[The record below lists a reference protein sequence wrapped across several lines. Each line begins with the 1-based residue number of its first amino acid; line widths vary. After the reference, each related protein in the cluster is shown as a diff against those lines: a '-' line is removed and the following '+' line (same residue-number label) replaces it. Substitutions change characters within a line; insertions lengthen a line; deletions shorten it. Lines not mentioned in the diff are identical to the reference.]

1 MNAKVE
7 DIVNNQDKTAK
18 STIPWGMIGSI
29 ILAITAPF
37 FYLNGKAYHDGYLGY
52 FKLEPSMFPLDTS
65 ATFVTAVLAW
75 FHAMTSGLK
84 GGLEFIGQHWVGALV
99 TCVVIILIFG
109 FLNYLT
115 AMLTHSA
122 NRKRQAANHTWA
134 PGQKPSLLKELGKCV
149 LYIFIP
155 SYGIFCAMFFISI
168 ILTTTISPFFFVGQQ
183 SAADDLKEGFRNSPL
198 VTVSD
203 PDGSKGAYR
212 VMQCS
217 AVFCALYADGKA
229 IAVPVA
235 TLDWVVSDLSEK
247 LPKAQTE

>member
-7 DIVNNQDKTAK
+7 DIVKNQDKTAK

-65 ATFVTAVLAW
+65 ATFVTAVVAW

-84 GGLEFIGQHWVGALV
+84 GGMEFIGQHWLWASVA
-99 TCVVIILIFG
+99 CVAIILVFG
-109 FLNYLT
+109 CINYL
-115 AMLTHSA
+115 LTRLTNSI
-122 NRKRQAANHTWA
+122 NRKRLAENKSRA
-134 PGQKPSLLKELGKCV
+134 PAQNPSLLKELGKCV

-155 SYGIFCAMFFISI
+155 SYGIFCAMFFISF
-168 ILTTTISPFFFVGQQ
+168 ILMTTITPFVFVGQK
-183 SAADDLKEGFRNSPL
+183 SAANDLQDGFKDSPL
-198 VTVSD
+198 VTVTD
-203 PDGSKGAYR
+203 PTGTKGAYR

-217 AVFCALYADGKA
+217 TAFCALYADGKA

-235 TLDWVVSDLSEK
+235 TLNWVVSDLSEK
-247 LPKAQTE
+247 LPKAQIE